1 MAAQRFEVRPQTGT
15 FGAEIA
21 GIDLTQ
27 PIDSDT
33 AAELYATWLE
43 YSVLFFRDHDQP
55 ITPPQY
61 IAFATNGVEP
71 RFSAKLRFDPYFQ
84 TPLDSIYASVPTK
97 VADVPLMVLPF
108 HIELR

>member
-61 IAFATNGVEP
+61 IAFATNGVNGVEP
-71 RFSAKLRFDPYFQ
+71 RFSAKLRFDPYFH
-84 TPLDSIYASVPTK
+84 SYAQAACRRIAYVGLGSSTRP
-97 VADVPLMVLPF
+97 
-108 HIELR
+108 RQ